1 MNNFTYRLAVLCLA
15 SGSSFAQTT
24 FEPVTPQTAL
34 EESTYVVRQQNR
46 IDLPTEAC
54 DWALPLLGGQ
64 PVLVARRG
72 DLYVVD
78 TKNTDGSLVSD
89 DIIKVGAGQSCIAEP
104 TPELE
109 RGYPTGDYGLVSQI
123 TFMGKEY
130 TVTGSA
136 RLRTDPTFGN
146 FPGEGMFITTI
157 SAGIYKSFATTLP
170 PEIVGAMSGNS
181 LTDPLAI
188 GGFNEMAIFT
198 ITLYEPQQKP
208 VWKPKGVKK

>member
-1 MNNFTYRLAVLCLA
+1 MNNYMYRLAVLCLA
-15 SGSSFAQTT
+15 SGPVFAQTT
-24 FEPVTPQTAL
+24 FEPVNPQTDL
-34 EESTYVVRQQNR
+34 VERTYVVRQNNR
-46 IDLPTEAC
+46 VDLPTEAC